1 MNSSLLFEQVD
12 SLPLSHLGNQ
22 PAVDRYTDLLF
33 KMPTAYLIK
42 EGRREGKREG
52 EGKTKNY

>member
-1 MNSSLLFEQVD
+1 MNSSLLFGQVD

-42 EGRREGKREG
+42 EGRK
-52 EGKTKNY
+52 K